1 VRRMDDEDMD
11 RLDGEFTTWSSGQ
24 VGGEID
30 YYQATA
36 STAGKQLVTDLTT
49 DHGLLPFFRHQVV
62 L

>member
-1 VRRMDDEDMD
+1 MD
-11 RLDGEFTTWSSGQ
+11 RLDGEFTTWPLDQ
-24 VGGEID
+24 AGGEID